1 MMRSV
6 FVAVALFAAAPFSAI
21 SGVPEELLRVQ
32 KEYQKSTGISAQFEQ
47 NTEVKSTRST
57 KKSQGRIWIKR
68 PDKLRWE
75 TLTPDPNIL
84 VSDGKT
90 FWFYTP
96 PFEKGDRGQV
106 MIKKTAQVQTRF
118 LNALLSGV
126 FDFNSTQSQI
136 ETVSKGEYILKP
148 LKGTAGD
155 VLTARVKLNLASHK
169 IEEVTIDHTSGNRTH
184 IQLKQIQLV
193 SDLKDALFHFVPDR
207 NTDRLIE

>member
-6 FVAVALFAAAPFSAI
+6 FFVFALLVSTACASA

-75 TLTPDPNIL
+75 TISPDPNIL

-96 PFEKGDRGQV
+96 PFEKGDRVEVKGYKGTVRWIDLRYTTLYKLEGDCVGKQDIV
-106 MIKKTAQVQTRF
+106 LIP
-118 LNALLSGV
+118 NAAL
-126 FDFNSTQSQI
+126 FT
-136 ETVSKGEYILKP
+136 ETVIVKGKAFQLAEFI
-148 LKGTAGD
+148 A
-155 VLTARVKLNLASHK
+155 AR
-169 IEEVTIDHTSGNRTH
+169 
-184 IQLKQIQLV
+184 
-193 SDLKDALFHFVPDR
+193 PDGE
-207 NTDRLIE
+207 RL